1 MSVAG
6 PHARQNAEPKADP
19 SASQNVTEAYAFAC
33 LNCGYGWE
41 QKYEIA
47 HRTDASGS
55 TVVTYLVDGV
65 KVPSPLTRPTCQ
77 NCEGHL
83 LRIMRPG
90 QVADIAARHI
100 EDHVEDHVGD
110 RSVAAE
116 ESRAPETA
124 HHRSPHSPLG
134 FLHRRHDAGTE
145 PPR

>member
-1 MSVAG
+1 MDPKV
-6 PHARQNAEPKADP
+6 EPKADP
-19 SASQNVTEAYAFAC
+19 NASQNVTEAYAFAC

-90 QVADIAARHI
+90 QVADVVSRRF
-100 EDHVEDHVGD
+100 EDHPAGD
-110 RSVAAE
+110 E
-116 ESRAPETA
+116 PRASETA

-134 FLHRRHDAGTE
+134 FLHRRHDAGAE

>member
-6 PHARQNAEPKADP
+6 PPARQNAEPKADP
-19 SASQNVTEAYAFAC
+19 SAAQNVTEAYAFAC

-47 HRTDASGS
+47 HRTDPAGRA
-55 TVVTYLVDGV
+55 VVTYLVDGV

-90 QVADIAARHI
+90 QVADVTSRHP
-100 EDHVEDHVGD
+100 ENQP
-110 RSVAAE
+110 VAAE
-116 ESRAPETA
+116 EPRAPGTA
-124 HHRSPHSPLG
+124 HHRAPHSPRG
-134 FLHRRHDAGTE
+134 FPHRKHDTGAE

>member
-1 MSVAG
+1 VD
-6 PHARQNAEPKADP
+6 PKAEPAADP
-19 SASQNVTEAYAFAC
+19 SAAQNVTEAYAFAC

-47 HRTDASGS
+47 HRVDAVGR

-90 QVADIAARHI
+90 QVADVASR
-100 EDHVEDHVGD
+100 
-110 RSVAAE
+110 RSEEHPVAAE
-116 ESRAPETA
+116 EPRAPETGR
-124 HHRSPHSPLG
+124 HRAPHSPRG
-134 FLHRRHDAGTE
+134 FLHRRHDTGAE